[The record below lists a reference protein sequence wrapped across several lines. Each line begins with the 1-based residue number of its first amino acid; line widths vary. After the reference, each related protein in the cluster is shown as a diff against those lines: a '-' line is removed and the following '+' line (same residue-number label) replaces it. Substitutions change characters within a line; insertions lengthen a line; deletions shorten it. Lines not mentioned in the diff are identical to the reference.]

1 MESNSVLEIKEY
13 GAWNGGIVVDNSF
26 FENKGM
32 LFKGNMPV
40 NNKTIEQ
47 RIGITTRMAAPPNEN
62 IGVSAMKDLLETTDI
77 EPAQIKLIIGATN
90 LGEDRHDPGPVV
102 RKPFA
107 LIKNDCPNTIA
118 LDLYAGCPGFNV
130 SVELIFML
138 SLTGLLGKNDK
149 SVIVGAENLHRGKV
163 FRPFDTSNIIFGDD
177 ALATALETKASLKP
191 SGNYTS
197 SNKSVYA
204 SKNDFIAKIAA
215 AVSELNGNNR
225 IDGFI
230 IDNQLGQMLHRIP
243 ASAARVQQAW
253 TELMCPVETS
263 KGIFNNFNKALTF
276 YNNNINS
283 FAFDIMTLS
292 RNPDTVKKIAK
303 SYIESGK
310 YKTVVS
316 VFLESDFNAEIVLH
330 KGENYVFKKPE
341 KGIVDTLTR
350 THGCFANFIQAVNE
364 NSNVYAEIDGKGVF
378 LHATRSAKKQFAD
391 ILNKNGLAINDID
404 LLIEHQAN
412 FAMIPM
418 TLERIL
424 GEKNKNIKKKVEEYI
439 AKKMITNIHERGN
452 CSVVCMQ
459 RLPYD
464 LKRGVL
470 KENIVQ
476 GYRVNRN
483 IDNLKD
489 AKIILSDS
497 VGSGMTRS
505 SVLQKK

>member
-1 MESNSVLEIKEY
+1 
-13 GAWNGGIVVDNSF
+13 
-26 FENKGM
+26 
-32 LFKGNMPV
+32 
-40 NNKTIEQ
+40 
-47 RIGITTRMAAPPNEN
+47 
-62 IGVSAMKDLLETTDI
+62 
-77 EPAQIKLIIGATN
+77 
-90 LGEDRHDPGPVV
+90 
-102 RKPFA
+102 
-107 LIKNDCPNTIA
+107 
-118 LDLYAGCPGFNV
+118 
-130 SVELIFML
+130 
-138 SLTGLLGKNDK
+138 
-149 SVIVGAENLHRGKV
+149 
-163 FRPFDTSNIIFGDD
+163 
-177 ALATALETKASLKP
+177 
-191 SGNYTS
+191 
-197 SNKSVYA
+197 
-204 SKNDFIAKIAA
+204 
-215 AVSELNGNNR
+215 
-225 IDGFI
+225 
-230 IDNQLGQMLHRIP
+230 
-243 ASAARVQQAW
+243 
-253 TELMCPVETS
+253 
-263 KGIFNNFNKALTF
+263 
-276 YNNNINS
+276 
-283 FAFDIMTLS
+283 MTLS

-439 AKKMITNIHERGN
+439 AEKMITNIHERGN